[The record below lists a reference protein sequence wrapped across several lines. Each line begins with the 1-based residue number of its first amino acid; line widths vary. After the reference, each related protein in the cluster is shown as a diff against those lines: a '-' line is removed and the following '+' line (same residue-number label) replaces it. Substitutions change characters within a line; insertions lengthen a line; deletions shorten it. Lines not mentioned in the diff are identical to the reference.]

1 MRGGICIKSYDFWVW
16 VFGELFV
23 RFVGEKK
30 AEIFVQ
36 NEYTQCLPL
45 YIVNIVIT
53 V

>member
-1 MRGGICIKSYDFWVW
+1 MIFESEILGNF
-16 VFGELFV
+16 FA
-23 RFVGEKK
+23 RFVGEEN

-36 NEYTQCLPL
+36 NEYSQCLLL